1 MMTAAS
7 GQATSTTTIAN
18 AVPPARDAA
27 AGWAA
32 VRPFLWQFGG
42 ILATASSLA
51 FVLWCFVPYST
62 PSYNLRFVLDN
73 SWIQT
78 LHVAFERRWQFGRDI
93 VFTFGPWGFL
103 CGGYY
108 PPTFLTSVIA
118 WSALALVFWLGCWRV
133 AIHSFRRRLSAWL
146 WMIAFVG
153 VIGLPNGQSVV
164 IDVRQVAWVLIL
176 LSLHFFVDDRPFSI
190 PKILLTISLGWL
202 GLIKFTGM
210 MMASVVVLAI
220 GGDEILRHRRFPW
233 IVLIFIASVL
243 GFWLLAGQELSLLPQ
258 YLANSWQE
266 SAGYTQAMIYTD
278 GDEFMVVTGFL
289 LVAVTVSA
297 PFVYAGLARHRFW
310 GIPALA
316 GLGMIGLIVF
326 KHGFVLCD
334 HFHEIVAAF
343 SVMLIALISL
353 AVSWPML
360 QRHGARA
367 VLIELLFL
375 DVAALYTAFSFSTC
389 VPGKSLFFRF
399 TESFHPTRLLVPG
412 SLLSGP
418 DDMHAAYQRYLAQ
431 IRKKFPL
438 PQLNGDVD
446 VYPWQQDVVFAY
458 GLPYHPRPV
467 IQSYLAYTPKLAG
480 VNAAYIRD
488 GQSAE
493 NILFRVETLNEQ
505 YPSLEDASSWPEL
518 LTRYDVNRV
527 TGGFVLLKRAAA
539 PRAYHLVPVKE
550 ASIRFGERMD
560 LPPATAAP
568 LWAEIKIDKTFMGT
582 MACLLHKPPN
592 LYLTVYLPGGQHLAY
607 GLVPGMARNG
617 FLLSPLINANSAFA
631 ALALA
636 EGKNDLEKWQV
647 TSLKISAGTASGLTA
662 CYNSSIQIRLYELD
676 FPRQGPAGLE
686 SGKELQES
694 SALYEAANSR

>member
-1 MMTAAS
+1 MMTAVS
-7 GQATSTTTIAN
+7 GEATPTTTIAN
-18 AVPPARDAA
+18 AATPTRDAA
-27 AGWAA
+27 AGGAS
-32 VRPFLWQFGG
+32 RPFLRQFGG
-42 ILATASSLA
+42 ILAVASSFA
-51 FVLWCFVPYST
+51 FVLWCFLPYST
-62 PSYNLRFVLDN
+62 PNYKVRYVLDN

-78 LHVAFERRWQFGRDI
+78 LHVAFERHWQFGHDI

-118 WSALALVFWLGCWRV
+118 WSTLSIVFWLGCWRV
-133 AIHSFRRRLSAWL
+133 ATHSFRRQSSAWL
-146 WMIAFVG
+146 WMIGFIG
-153 VIGLPNGQSVV
+153 IMGLPNGQSVV

-190 PKILLTISLGWL
+190 PKILITVSLGWL

-210 MMASVVVLAI
+210 MMAAVVVLAI
-220 GGDEILRHRRFPW
+220 GGDEILRYRRFPW
-233 IVLIFIASVL
+233 IILIFIASML
-243 GFWLLAGQELSLLPQ
+243 CFWLLAGQELSLLLP
-258 YLANSWQE
+258 YLSNSWQE
-266 SAGYTQAMIYTD
+266 SAGYTQAMIYSD
-278 GDEFMVVTGFL
+278 GDEFMLVTVFL
-289 LVAVTVSA
+289 LVAVTVSL
-297 PFVYAGLARHRFW
+297 PFVYAGLVRHRFF

-316 GLGMIGLIVF
+316 GLGVIGLIVF

-334 HFHEIVAAF
+334 YFHEIVATL

-360 QRHGARA
+360 RGHGARA
-367 VLIELLFL
+367 VLIELLLL

-389 VPGKSLFFRF
+389 VPGQGLFSRF
-399 TESFHPTRLLVPG
+399 TESFHPTHLLASGP
-412 SLLSGP
+412 SLLRS
-418 DDMHAAYQRYLAQ
+418 DDKRMAYESYLAQ

-458 GLPYHPRPV
+458 GLHYHPRPV
-467 IQSYLAYTPKLAG
+467 IQSYLAYTPKLADL
-480 VNAAYIRD
+480 NAAYIRD

-493 NILFRVETLNEQ
+493 NILFRVETLNGQ

-527 TGGFVLLKRAAA
+527 TGGFVLLKRSTT

-550 ASIRFGERMD
+550 TSIRFGESLN
-560 LPPATAAP
+560 LPPATEAP

-582 MACLLHKPPN
+582 LACLFHKPPN
-592 LYLTVYLPGGQHLAY
+592 LYLTVYLPKGQHLAY
-607 GLVPGMARNG
+607 SLAPGMARDG
-617 FLLSPLINANSAFA
+617 FLLSPLISANASFA
-631 ALALA
+631 ALALTD
-636 EGKNDLEKWQV
+636 GKDDLKNWQV
-647 TSLKISAGTASGLTA
+647 TSIKIFAGTTSGLTA
-662 CYNSSIQIRLYELD
+662 CYNSSVQIRLYELD
-676 FPRQGPAGLE
+676 FPRQNPTRLE

-694 SALYEAANSR
+694 AALNQAANSR